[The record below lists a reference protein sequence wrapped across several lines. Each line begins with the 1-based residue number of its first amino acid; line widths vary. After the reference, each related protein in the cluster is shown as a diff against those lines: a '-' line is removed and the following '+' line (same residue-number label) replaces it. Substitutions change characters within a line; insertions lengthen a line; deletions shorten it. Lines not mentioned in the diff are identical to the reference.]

1 MIIIN
6 ENKNFLFRY
15 LIFFIHILPIIIDY
29 FINFSSQEVTKIFE
43 LSIIKLSYLPIDRD
57 KILIYWEIYI

>member
-29 FINFSSQEVTKIFE
+29 FINFSSQEVTKSLE